1 MGIKDKP
8 YRKKQEKAE
17 KMRENMSKQFGL
29 TVCAGLLGFSLEAGA
44 IELVAHEATY
54 EMGLL
59 SSGNDAKMTNIVGK
73 TNFLMRK
80 DCEGWIS
87 SEDYLLE
94 FAYDTGDSA
103 LLASHFES
111 WEGQSGNLYSFEVDE
126 RSTYE
131 EEKQFN
137 GYASIPPV
145 TDKPVAYFSMQ
156 PDVALSLPEQVY
168 FPIAH
173 TKALL
178 ERAEKGE
185 KLFSANIFFG
195 AEPDRAIKRTSTV
208 IGTRQEVKNKDILG
222 TLANNSYYPV
232 NIAYFDPSSVAAV
245 PEYEITFHLQPN
257 GVVAYYEVDY
267 GDFAIDA
274 KLTEVKPLSWPECS

>member
-1 MGIKDKP
+1 MLRFYWK
-8 YRKKQEKAE
+8 
-17 KMRENMSKQFGL
+17 NFFGL
-29 TVCAGLLGFSLEAGA
+29 TIGAAMALCVTPAIA
-44 IELVAHEATY
+44 IELAAHEASY

-59 SSGNDAKMTNIVGK
+59 SANNEAKMTAIAGK
-73 TNFLMRK
+73 TNFLIRQ

-111 WEGQSGNLYSFEVDE
+111 WEEGGGTLYSFEVDE

-137 GYASIPPV
+137 GFATLPPAG
-145 TDKPVAYFSMQ
+145 DAPVAYFSMQ
-156 PDVALSLPEQVY
+156 PDVALSLPDQIY

-173 TKALL
+173 TRALL

-185 KLFSANIFFG
+185 KFFSANIFFG

-208 IGTRQEVKNKDILG
+208 IGTRQKVTDKEVLG
-222 TLANNSYYPV
+222 TLADSSYYPIS
-232 NIAYFDPSSVAAV
+232 IAYFDPSSVDSV

-274 KLTEVKPLSWPECS
+274 KLTEIKPISRPECS

>member
-1 MGIKDKP
+1 MTGI
-8 YRKKQEKAE
+8 A
-17 KMRENMSKQFGL
+17 
-29 TVCAGLLGFSLEAGA
+29 
-44 IELVAHEATY
+44 
-54 EMGLL
+54 
-59 SSGNDAKMTNIVGK
+59 GK
-73 TNFLMRK
+73 TNFLIRQ

-111 WEGQSGNLYSFEVDE
+111 WEEGGGTLYSFEVDE

-137 GYASIPPV
+137 GFATLPPAG
-145 TDKPVAYFSMQ
+145 DAPVAYFSMQ
-156 PDVALSLPEQVY
+156 PDVALSLPDQIY

-173 TKALL
+173 TRALL

-208 IGTRQEVKNKDILG
+208 IGTRQKVTDKEVLG
-222 TLANNSYYPV
+222 ALADSSYYP
-232 NIAYFDPSSVAAV
+232 IKSPILTRAV
-245 PEYEITFHLQPN
+245 LIQCQNMKSPFICNQMGLSLIMRLIMAISLLMPN
-257 GVVAYYEVDY
+257 
-267 GDFAIDA
+267 
-274 KLTEVKPLSWPECS
+274 

>member
-1 MGIKDKP
+1 MRIKDKP
-8 YRKKQEKAE
+8 YRKKQKKAG
-17 KMRENMSKQFGL
+17 KMRENMSKKFGL
-29 TVCAGLLGFSLEAGA
+29 AVCASLIGFSIEVGA

-59 SSGNDAKMTNIVGK
+59 ASGNDAKMTDIVGK

-111 WEGQSGNLYSFEVDE
+111 WEELSGNLYSFEVDE

-137 GYASIPPV
+137 GYASIPPL

-195 AEPDRAIKRTSTV
+195 AEPDRAIKRTPQNIHKIDPTSSACIV
-208 IGTRQEVKNKDILG
+208 RHTR
-222 TLANNSYYPV
+222 
-232 NIAYFDPSSVAAV
+232 
-245 PEYEITFHLQPN
+245 
-257 GVVAYYEVDY
+257 
-267 GDFAIDA
+267 
-274 KLTEVKPLSWPECS
+274 LSWGFRSSEPLYIDVEPKNQKKLNGGPFPEIKEPAHHKKLAFQRQPKICKQAVSH